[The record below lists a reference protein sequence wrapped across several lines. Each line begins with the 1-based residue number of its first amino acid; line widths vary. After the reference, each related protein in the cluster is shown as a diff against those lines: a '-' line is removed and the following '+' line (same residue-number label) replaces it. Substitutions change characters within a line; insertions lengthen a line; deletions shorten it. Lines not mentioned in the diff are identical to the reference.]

1 MRQPD
6 FNISLLHTKL
16 WGDAK
21 VNTNTSLPLALTTY
35 FGGLI
40 TYYTWQDLPIS
51 IALTPGTSTI
61 KVVAAIS
68 GSDAD
73 SYFLLIGR

>member
-1 MRQPD
+1 M
-6 FNISLLHTKL
+6 LLTLTYILLFAAKL

-35 FGGLI
+35 FGGLA
-40 TYYTWQDLPIS
+40 TYYTWQDEPIT

-61 KVVAAIS
+61 KVVAAVS

-73 SYFLLIGR
+73 AYFLLIGR